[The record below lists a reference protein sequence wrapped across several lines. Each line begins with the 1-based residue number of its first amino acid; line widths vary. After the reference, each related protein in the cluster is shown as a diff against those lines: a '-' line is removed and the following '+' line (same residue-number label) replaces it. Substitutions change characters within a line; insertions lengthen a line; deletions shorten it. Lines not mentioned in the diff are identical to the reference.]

1 LEEVKKVKKEILAKG
16 VDAEMLGEVIY
27 LNWRVWGINWC
38 DWLDR
43 LKDRYRVN
51 YVVLA
56 KVVKVSAKSKDYNRF
71 SRKPSLS
78 TIGSF
83 TSMVQCSSLGMPSL
97 LTKVMSRL
105 LCKEGSVTI
114 PTVLCKSF
122 VKHNFWIYLEL
133 FVHPNSSILYQLCLV
148 IFKK

>member
-1 LEEVKKVKKEILAKG
+1 MLLPLEEVKKVKKEILAKG

-56 KVVKVSAKSKDYNRF
+56 KVVKVSAMSKDY
-71 SRKPSLS
+71 K
-78 TIGSF
+78 
-83 TSMVQCSSLGMPSL
+83 L
-97 LTKVMSRL
+97 LVPLFKKTFLVNNW
-105 LCKEGSVTI
+105 
-114 PTVLCKSF
+114 F
-122 VKHNFWIYLEL
+122 IYLHGSMLEL
-133 FVHPNSSILYQLCLV
+133 GDAVLVDEDFVLTHVHAGQANKTV
-148 IFKK
+148 V